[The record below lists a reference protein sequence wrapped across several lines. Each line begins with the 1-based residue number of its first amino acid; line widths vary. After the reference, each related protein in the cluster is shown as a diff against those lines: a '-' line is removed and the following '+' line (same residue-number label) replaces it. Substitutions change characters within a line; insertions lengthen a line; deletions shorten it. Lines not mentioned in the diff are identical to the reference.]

1 MLDIRERLNVI
12 VALEAMWLAKVF
24 RMEKA
29 LFPFHSSSFSPLS
42 KTLCEKT
49 KALILWA
56 FVQHELLVL
65 MCWFGEEVR

>member
-1 MLDIRERLNVI
+1 MLVMRERLTVI
-12 VALEAMWLAKVF
+12 VVPEAMWLGKVF

-65 MCWFGEEVR
+65 MCWFGEEVP